1 MRHIAAIAALLLLA
15 FVSPA
20 AAQEQRGITITGSAT
35 LSLKPDTARV
45 FFGVVTVAPTLE
57 AARSKNAAS
66 MQTVVAALK
75 GLKLPESTTTTKPD
89 GSLETTAGL
98 ALRTGDLTVELIY
111 GDHNNRLEPP
121 PIVGYRVTNSATARY
136 TDGDVGKLGATLS
149 RIVDSVL
156 KNGANQIGRVEF
168 SLRDDGEAEQKAM
181 LAALASARLK
191 AEALAKEAGVRIRGV
206 RSIMQASYGY
216 QGLNNFAMNQ
226 QGNFGGMGGAGGE
239 ATPLMAGALLFNGNV
254 TVVYDIEGR

>member
-1 MRHIAAIAALLLLA
+1 MRHIATAIVILLLA
-15 FVSPA
+15 LVSPA

-45 FFGVVTVAPTLE
+45 FFAVVTVAPTLE

-75 GLKLPESTTTTKPD
+75 GLKLPESTTATKPD
-89 GSLETTAGL
+89 GSLQTSPGL

-121 PIVGYRVTNSATARY
+121 TIVGYRVTNSATARY
-136 TDGDVGKLGATLS
+136 SDGDVQKLGATIS
-149 RIVDSVL
+149 RIVDSAL

-191 AEALAKEAGVRIRGV
+191 ADALAKEAGVRIKGV
-206 RSIMQASYGY
+206 HSIMQASYGF
-216 QGLNNFAMNQ
+216 QPFNNYAMNQ
-226 QGNFGGMGGAGGE
+226 QANFGGMGGAGGE
-239 ATPLMAGALLFNGNV
+239 ATPLMAGALLFNGSV